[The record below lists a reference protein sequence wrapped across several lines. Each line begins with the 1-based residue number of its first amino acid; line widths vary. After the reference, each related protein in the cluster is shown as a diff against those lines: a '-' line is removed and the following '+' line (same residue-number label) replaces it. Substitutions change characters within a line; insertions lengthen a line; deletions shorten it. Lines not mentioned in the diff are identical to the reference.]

1 MIELIGINNPRT
13 KEGGWEDESGCT
25 LCGSISSAYMG
36 IAIEDLFTLN
46 ICKGCL
52 CEGEEKINKLILD
65 QTKHRV

>member
-13 KEGGWEDESGCT
+13 RAGGWEDESGCT

-36 IAIEDLFTLN
+36 IVIENIIKLK

-52 CEGEEKINKLILD
+52 CEGEEKIDRLILD